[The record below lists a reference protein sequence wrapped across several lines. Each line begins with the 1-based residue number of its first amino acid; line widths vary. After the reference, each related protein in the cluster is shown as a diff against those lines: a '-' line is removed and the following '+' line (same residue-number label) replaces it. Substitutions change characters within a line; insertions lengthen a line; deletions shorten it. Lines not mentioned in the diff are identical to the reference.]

1 MGSGGAV
8 AGGARRAHR
17 GAAPPR
23 GGALTMRHL
32 TAMLACALVGYPL
45 LIAPATS
52 VLTLGVV
59 ALALCGL
66 GFLLGPPVVVGGAVV
81 ALGEY
86 ALALWLAGSPPR
98 LAGAVLFG
106 VGVTLLLQTADFGWR
121 ARRAALGPG
130 VVASQI
136 RHWARFG
143 VVAGATTLA
152 AVGAASA
159 ASASVRLPWAP
170 ALATVGAAVAL
181 VAVAFA
187 VRRPAR

>member
-1 MGSGGAV
+1 
-8 AGGARRAHR
+8 
-17 GAAPPR
+17 
-23 GGALTMRHL
+23 MRHL

-52 VLTLGVV
+52 VLTLGII
-59 ALALCGL
+59 ALALCAL
-66 GFLLGPPVVVGGAVV
+66 GFLLGTPLVVGGAVI

-86 ALALWLAGSPPR
+86 ALALWLAGSPPQ
-98 LAGAVLFG
+98 LAGAALFG

-130 VVASQI
+130 VVAAQV
-136 RHWARFG
+136 RYWALFG
-143 VVAGATTLA
+143 AIAGASALA
-152 AVGAASA
+152 AIGVAST

-187 VRRPAR
+187 VRRPVR

>member
-1 MGSGGAV
+1 
-8 AGGARRAHR
+8 
-17 GAAPPR
+17 
-23 GGALTMRHL
+23 MRHL
-32 TAMLACALVGYPL
+32 TAVLACALVGYPL

-59 ALALCGL
+59 ALALCAL
-66 GFLLGPPVVVGGAVV
+66 GFLLGTPLVVGGAVAV
-81 ALGEY
+81 LGEY

-98 LAGAVLFG
+98 LFGAVLFG
-106 VGVTLLLQTADFGWR
+106 VGVTLLVQTADFGWR

-136 RHWARFG
+136 RHWALFG
-143 VVAGATTLA
+143 AVAGMTTLA
-152 AVGAASA
+152 AIGVASA

-170 ALATVGAAVAL
+170 ALATTGAAIAL

>member
-1 MGSGGAV
+1 
-8 AGGARRAHR
+8 
-17 GAAPPR
+17 
-23 GGALTMRHL
+23 
-32 TAMLACALVGYPL
+32 MLACALVGYPL

-66 GFLLGPPVVVGGAVV
+66 GFLLGTPLVAGGAVV

-86 ALALWLAGSPPR
+86 ALALWLADSSPR
-98 LAGAVLFG
+98 LAGAALFG
-106 VGVTLLLQTADFGWR
+106 VGLTLLLQTADFGWR

-136 RHWARFG
+136 RYWALFG
-143 VVAGATTLA
+143 AIAATTALA
-152 AVGAASA
+152 AIGVASA
-159 ASASVRLPWAP
+159 ASASMRLPWAP
-170 ALATVGAAVAL
+170 ALATIGAAIAL

-187 VRRPAR
+187 VRRPER

>member
-1 MGSGGAV
+1 
-8 AGGARRAHR
+8 
-17 GAAPPR
+17 
-23 GGALTMRHL
+23 
-32 TAMLACALVGYPL
+32 
-45 LIAPATS
+45 
-52 VLTLGVV
+52 
-59 ALALCGL
+59 
-66 GFLLGPPVVVGGAVV
+66 VVGGAVV

-130 VVASQI
+130 VAASQI
-136 RHWARFG
+136 RHWVRFG

>member
-1 MGSGGAV
+1 
-8 AGGARRAHR
+8 
-17 GAAPPR
+17 
-23 GGALTMRHL
+23 MRHL

-52 VLTLGVV
+52 VLTLGII
-59 ALALCGL
+59 ALALCAL
-66 GFLLGPPVVVGGAVV
+66 GFLLGTPLVVGGAVI

-86 ALALWLAGSPPR
+86 ALALWLAGSPPQ
-98 LAGAVLFG
+98 LAGAALFG

>member
-1 MGSGGAV
+1 
-8 AGGARRAHR
+8 
-17 GAAPPR
+17 
-23 GGALTMRHL
+23 MRHL

-66 GFLLGPPVVVGGAVV
+66 GFLLGTPVVVGGAVV

-98 LAGAVLFG
+98 LASAVLFG

-136 RHWARFG
+136 RHWARGGALAGMTALVAIG
-143 VVAGATTLA
+143 V
-152 AVGAASA
+152 ASA
-159 ASASVRLPWAP
+159 TSESMRLPWAP
-170 ALATVGAAVAL
+170 AIAATGATAAL
-181 VAVAFA
+181 VALAFT
-187 VRRPAR
+187 VRRQNR

>member
-1 MGSGGAV
+1 
-8 AGGARRAHR
+8 
-17 GAAPPR
+17 
-23 GGALTMRHL
+23 MRHL
-32 TAMLACALVGYPL
+32 TVMLACALVGYPL

-52 VLTLGVV
+52 VLTLGIV
-59 ALALCGL
+59 ALALCAL
-66 GFLLGPPVVVGGAVV
+66 GFLLGTPLVVGGAVI

-98 LAGAVLFG
+98 LAGAALFG

-130 VVASQI
+130 VVAAQV
-136 RHWARFG
+136 RYWVLFG
-143 VVAGATTLA
+143 AIAGASALA
-152 AVGAASA
+152 AIGVAST
-159 ASASVRLPWAP
+159 ASASERLPWAP

-187 VRRPAR
+187 VRRPVR